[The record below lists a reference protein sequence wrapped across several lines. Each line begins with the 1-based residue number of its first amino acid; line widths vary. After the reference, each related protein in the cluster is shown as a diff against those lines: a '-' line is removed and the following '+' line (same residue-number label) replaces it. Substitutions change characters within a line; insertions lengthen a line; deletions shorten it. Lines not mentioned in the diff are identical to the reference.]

1 MHSIEKC
8 EDPCTERYSFTFWHI
23 FLDVSSTLLQLLE
36 TLLHF
41 GDGKETLGNG
51 CKGNVWKLF
60 TSTIYIYIPDPTKIG
75 PYHNIVLHTVST
87 DINNIK
93 NRNSRSNQELGNIM
107 DDESK
112 SIRYY

>member
-1 MHSIEKC
+1 MFPQLYCNCWRLSYTLVMEKKLWEMDAQETC
-8 EDPCTERYSFTFWHI
+8 GSYSHRRY
-23 FLDVSSTLLQLLE
+23 
-36 TLLHF
+36 
-41 GDGKETLGNG
+41 
-51 CKGNVWKLF
+51 
-60 TSTIYIYIPDPTKIG
+60 IYIYYIPDPTKIG